1 MNEAAPRG
9 TPAAEPPLPAA
20 GAHCGPR
27 IGFWTCTAL
36 VVGNVIGM
44 GIFLLPSSLAPYGFN
59 GLIGWAV
66 VMAGS
71 LVLAVVFAKLA
82 RVLPDAAGPFDYIRS
97 TLGELPAY
105 LAMWAYWVSV
115 WLTNTALA
123 TGVVGY
129 MEAAV
134 GPTHAL
140 PPMGLALALLWAM
153 VVVNLFGVRAGGGV
167 QIVTTVLKLVPMAA
181 VIALGAWLLFSTPHS
196 YVAHLPTTPISLSS
210 VAATVTLTLF
220 AMMGIESATMPAAH
234 VENPGRTIPRATMA
248 GAVLAVV
255 VYVLV
260 CTIPMLL
267 IPQHELAGA
276 SAPFSL
282 LMDRLLANGSGRWIA
297 LFVMISGLGALNGWM
312 LLGGEL
318 TRTMAAG
325 GVLPAILA
333 RNNRFGAPVN
343 ALLATGVF
351 SSVTVVMSYSKSL
364 VSAFTFLVQMVTAS
378 VLPFYLGCG
387 LALGVLWFR
396 RTPGCRSRNVLLMS
410 LVCTLCMVLAFVGTG
425 ERAFLLT
432 LALIAAGLPVYF
444 YTRWRNGTAASLAGS
459 AE

>member
-1 MNEAAPRG
+1 MSVPRAALA
-9 TPAAEPPLPAA
+9 PAGPQPAQA
-20 GAHCGPR
+20 GRHDGNR

-44 GIFLLPSSLAPYGFN
+44 GIFLLPASLAPYGFN

-82 RVLPDAAGPFDYIRS
+82 RALPDAGGPFGYIRS

-134 GPTHAL
+134 GPTHML
-140 PPMGLALALLWAM
+140 PPIWLALALLWAM

-167 QIVTTVLKLVPMAA
+167 QIVTTALKLVPMAA
-181 VIALGAWLLFSTPHS
+181 VIALGAWLLFSAPHS
-196 YVAHLPTTPISLSS
+196 YASHLPTTPISLGG

-220 AMMGIESATMPAAH
+220 AMMGIESAAMPAAH
-234 VENPGRTIPRATMA
+234 VEDPGRTIPRATMA

-282 LMDRLLANGSGRWIA
+282 LMDRLLANGAGRWIA
-297 LFVMISGLGALNGWM
+297 LFVMISGLGALNGWI

-325 GVLPAILA
+325 GVLPAVLA
-333 RNNRFGAPVN
+333 RSNRFGAPVV

-387 LALGVLWFR
+387 IALGVLWYR
-396 RTPGCRSRNVLLMS
+396 RAPGCRSRTVLLMS
-410 LVCTLCMVLAFVGTG
+410 TVCTLCMVLAFVGTG
-425 ERAFLLT
+425 QRAFLLT

-444 YTRWRNGTAASLAGS
+444 YTRWRNGAASALAGS
-459 AE
+459 VE